1 MRRRIPFARAPLA
14 LVAAAAAGVAVAL
27 LLGACGDARKGK
39 AARKDPAV
47 ERKLERLVALI
58 MDVERR
64 GAGEGDSAAVEAQRI
79 IAEFGGP
86 DSTARIFADRLLVDA
101 ERWIPI
107 LDSLARA
114 QRSAPAAIPA
124 PSTSPAP
131 APAPSPG

>member
-1 MRRRIPFARAPLA
+1 MTRRIPFGRAPLA
-14 LVAAAAAGVAVAL
+14 FAAAAAAVVIAL
-27 LLGACGDARKGK
+27 LLGACADSRKGK
-39 AARKDPAV
+39 AARRDPAV

-64 GAGEGDSAAVEAQRI
+64 GAGEEDSATVEAQRI

-86 DSTARIFADRLLVDA
+86 DSTARVFADRLLIDA

-124 PSTSPAP
+124 PSPAP
-131 APAPSPG
+131 VPSPG

>member
-1 MRRRIPFARAPLA
+1 VRRKIPFGRAPLA
-14 LVAAAAAGVAVAL
+14 LVAAAAAGAVIAL
-27 LLGACGDARKGK
+27 LLGACADARKGK

-64 GAGEGDSAAVEAQRI
+64 GAGEEDSAAVEAQRI

-86 DSTARIFADRLLVDA
+86 DSTARVFADRLLVDA

-124 PSTSPAP
+124 PSPAP
-131 APAPSPG
+131 TPVPSPG